1 MNAGIAFWA
10 ILLLP
15 SITLVFSVMENQ
27 KKKVS
32 QKMSDKSFTVMLP
45 NMVLIIGAMAV
56 FTALAVMLGFTF
68 LSAEKPFLF
77 FYVVFGALLWL
88 GTYLIVKTLT
98 FKVVVKDDLI
108 TVHTAFRKPYS
119 FTFSEIASAV
129 RQVKDNQVKS
139 ERIVIKTTTGRKL
152 IVERAEISYK
162 RFATKISTEVSRERL
177 VGF

>member
-1 MNAGIAFWA
+1 MIAGMMLLAILPSGIAL
-10 ILLLP
+10 I
-15 SITLVFSVMENQ
+15 FSVMQNQ
-27 KKKVS
+27 TIEVS
-32 QKMSDKSFTVMLP
+32 KTMTNKNFTVALP
-45 NMVLIIGAMAV
+45 NMVLIVGAMAV

-68 LSAEKPFLF
+68 LSDEKPLLI

-98 FKVVVKDDLI
+98 FKVMVRDNLI
-108 TVHTAFRKPYS
+108 TVYSAFRRPYS

-139 ERIVIKTTTGRKL
+139 ERIVIKTTTNRKL
-152 IVERAEISYK
+152 IVERTEISYRK
-162 RFATKISTEVSRERL
+162 FVARILSEVPQERL